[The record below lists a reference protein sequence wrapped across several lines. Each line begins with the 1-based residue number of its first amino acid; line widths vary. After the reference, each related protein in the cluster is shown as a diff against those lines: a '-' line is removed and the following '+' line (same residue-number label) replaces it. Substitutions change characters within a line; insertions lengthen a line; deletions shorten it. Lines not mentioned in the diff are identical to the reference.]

1 MRYCLLL
8 AFVLSAQAA
17 VVQGVVLDQESG
29 SPLAHTLVE
38 LVPVEGTPARP
49 VTLWTAERG
58 TFAIMNLAP
67 GWYIVRGAR
76 KYYAPGEVGQSR
88 AGRPGRPFQLEKD
101 DQSTF
106 VELRLT
112 HLGAASGTVVDENN
126 VGLPDW
132 DVLLYTARKPI
143 RKVAQGK
150 TDDRGFFRIHGL
162 DPGEYIVRSV
172 EGELA
177 DGTTLVP
184 TYHRFGTQTI
194 DAAPVAVQYGDTT
207 PDLRIQPVKGRLW
220 SIQGKGSVEC
230 DRLTM
235 ITDTG
240 RRQLNPGEFRAER
253 LPPGPFDLVAEGGM
267 FGGITHHN
275 LERDLLQLRTACQA
289 LTPLTVRWG
298 GREQAGVIGIRRIDL
313 DGAGEWRPARTGDYV
328 TPGPYEA
335 ELVPADKSLYVE
347 SAIADGRLVFPQR
360 DGRFLFDL
368 SYRPTISVAL
378 KKGAPSISGTV
389 LSEGRPVF
397 GAAVF
402 VELFD
407 PRLANGDQRLRL
419 WSLRSDVSGQF
430 ALNGLMPGSYRVL
443 SSFDFDPM
451 DRYAMDRAKSVLLK
465 AGDINVQELKML
477 P

>member
-1 MRYCLLL
+1 M
-8 AFVLSAQAA
+8 
-17 VVQGVVLDQESG
+17 E
-29 SPLAHTLVE
+29 
-38 LVPVEGTPARP
+38 
-49 VTLWTAERG
+49 
-58 TFAIMNLAP
+58 
-67 GWYIVRGAR
+67 
-76 KYYAPGEVGQSR
+76 
-88 AGRPGRPFQLEKD
+88 
-101 DQSTF
+101 
-106 VELRLT
+106 
-112 HLGAASGTVVDENN
+112 
-126 VGLPDW
+126 
-132 DVLLYTARKPI
+132 
-143 RKVAQGK
+143 
-150 TDDRGFFRIHGL
+150 DR
-162 DPGEYIVRSV
+162 
-172 EGELA
+172 
-177 DGTTLVP
+177 TTLVP
-184 TYHRFGTQTI
+184 TYHRFGTAVL
-194 DAAPVAVQYGDTT
+194 DASPLAVRYGDTT

-220 SIQGKGSVEC
+220 SIQGKGSGEC

-240 RRQLNPGEFRAER
+240 RRSLNAGEFHAER
-253 LPPGPFDLVAEGGM
+253 L
-267 FGGITHHN
+267 
-275 LERDLLQLRTACQA
+275 
-289 LTPLTVRWG
+289 
-298 GREQAGVIGIRRIDL
+298 
-313 DGAGEWRPARTGDYV
+313 

-335 ELVPADKSLYVE
+335 EAVPADKGQYAESL
-347 SAIADGRLVFPQR
+347 IADGRLVFPQR

-389 LSEGRPVF
+389 LSEGKPVL

-419 WSLRSDVSGQF
+419 WSLRSDVSGKF